1 MTELHSADRAGVF
14 RAESNSFRLR
24 ERGLIEDVDWYVLAE
39 CACQWSEA
47 VGKGW
52 EAEAASGADA
62 RRMKKVTGTILH
74 WA

>member
-1 MTELHSADRAGVF
+1 MTVLHSADRAGVF

-47 VGKGW
+47 VG
-52 EAEAASGADA
+52 EAEAADA